1 MYICVMKKITT
12 LSIIVII
19 FMSSCSKSMYSY
31 KKPTRRQI
39 KEGMKYS
46 TWEYKL
52 PTQSMYSNYKWSSYE
67 N

>member
-1 MYICVMKKITT
+1 MYICSMKNIVA
-12 LSIIVII
+12 LLVICII
-19 FMSSCSKSMYSY
+19 MSSCSKDVYSV
-31 KKPTRRQI
+31 KKPTRKQI
-39 KEGMKYS
+39 RNGMKYS

>member
-1 MYICVMKKITT
+1 MKKIM
-12 LSIIVII
+12 LFLVIVVI

-52 PTQSMYSNYKWSSYE
+52 PTQSMYSNYTYTNYDK
-67 N
+67 